1 MSGPPAQP
9 GFVWKEKSM
18 AFANTA
24 LQAMKD
30 RCAYLEANRSKLVI
44 DTDTHLTDLSSL
56 KGKIKAAYEATPNY
70 YHGRPIGHEEILR
83 EMTMAH
89 VDMALS
95 WQNPAATA
103 YSGNPA
109 ADFESLMHA
118 NRHIFEVSRNYPHS
132 FIPAGW
138 TDPKALGIENALQV
152 VDTCLFEFGF
162 PVIKLNPAQNA
173 YPITSNEVLAIVER
187 IAGAGAVT
195 AFHYGA
201 DTQFTPAE
209 GLEKVARQFPQASF
223 LAAHMGGG
231 GAGYLEAER
240 MYLDTRE
247 MGIRNPNIHF
257 IQSAKRDTHIESD
270 FIVFQQ
276 AGKPYCNNI
285 SCGSDAPYGRISW
298 NFGGYR
304 AMFKS
309 LQDTENHTDPRI
321 RNREVVFE
329 ETDIQGYL
337 GGNFVDLILA
347 AYRRIFAKFDIA

>member
-1 MSGPPAQP
+1 M
-9 GFVWKEKSM
+9 GFT
-18 AFANTA
+18 NTA
-24 LQAMKD
+24 LEAMKN
-30 RCAYLEANRSKLVI
+30 RCTYLEANRYNLII
-44 DTDTHLTDLSSL
+44 DADTHLTDQNNLT
-56 KGKIKAAYEATPNY
+56 GKIKAAFEATPNY

-83 EMTMAH
+83 EMTMAG

-95 WQNPAATA
+95 WQNPAATP
-103 YSGNPA
+103 YRGDPS
-109 ADFESLMHA
+109 ADFDRLLRA
-118 NRHIFEVSRNYPHS
+118 NRYIFEVSQNYPHS

-138 TDPKALGIENALQV
+138 TDPKALGVENALQI

-173 YPITSNEVLAIVER
+173 YPSTSDEVLAVVDR
-187 IAGAGAVT
+187 IAGYGAVT

-201 DTQFTPAE
+201 DTEFTPAD
-209 GLEKVARQFPQASF
+209 GLEEVAQQFPQASF
-223 LAAHMGGG
+223 LAVHMGGG
-231 GAGYLEAER
+231 GAGYLEAESI
-240 MYLDTRE
+240 YLATRK

-285 SCGSDAPYGRISW
+285 SCGSDAPYGRMSW

-321 RNREVVFE
+321 RGREVVFTDE
-329 ETDIQGYL
+329 DIQGYM
-337 GGNFVDLILA
+337 GGNFAALILD
-347 AYRRIFAKFDIA
+347 AYRRIFSD